1 MLDRK
6 RLLAVV
12 ALAAV
17 LVANSASALAA
28 PKGTGQAHGG
38 QGPNAHEGGKAP
50 DGPRSQAGG
59 QAAEHDGNN
68 GTVKVHIGAGEPDPA
83 RRNQPRTCD
92 FHLQAFGFD
101 AGQDLA
107 FTIESW
113 PPTGDRTAVLSGT
126 IELSAAG
133 EGRSPASG
141 VHHLADGHYRL
152 TVDGDGVATRNKHK
166 VFWVRCAP
174 AKGVATGNEDE
185 QGKNQ
190 DEDEQGKEH
199 GRKDKSDQR
208 GPKRHE
214 AGSGRAAQQPDTPA
228 VQAAGNALPFTGAS
242 VAALLLAGFGL
253 AGLGAIVLAG
263 VRRRHANR

>member
-17 LVANSASALAA
+17 LVANSTSALAA
-28 PKGTGQAHGG
+28 PKGAGQAHGG
-38 QGPNAHEGGKAP
+38 QGSNAHGGGKAP
-50 DGPRSQAGG
+50 DGHGSQAGG

-133 EGRSPASG
+133 EGRSPESG

-152 TVDGDGVATRNKHK
+152 TVDGDGKATRTKHK

-174 AKGVATGNEDE
+174 AKGVATGDEDE
-185 QGKNQ
+185 QGKN
-190 DEDEQGKEH
+190 EDEQGKEH

-208 GPKRHE
+208 GPKNHK
-214 AGSGRAAQQPDTPA
+214 AGSGHKARQPDTSA
-228 VQAAGNALPFTGAS
+228 VQAADNALPFTGAP
-242 VAALLLAGFGL
+242 VATLLLAGFGL
-253 AGLGAIVLAG
+253 AGLGAIVLVGA
-263 VRRRHANR
+263 RRRHAGR